1 MDVIIIGGGAAGC
14 SIAMQLAER
23 GQRVLVLEKGMLG
36 CGSTGRAAG
45 LGGQLRSSPDET
57 RLLKEGLDIVLELE
71 RRLGKRLFVRTGSLH
86 VATTPARAAEICDF
100 VRMGQD
106 IGFEIEPVSRARA
119 AELLPCMK
127 ADDLMEM
134 CYCPTDG
141 HFQPAELLAAYVEVA
156 RAAGARFLTRT
167 PVESIDIAGG
177 AVRGVRAGG
186 QTYSAP
192 IVVNSAGPWS
202 HLLADLAGV
211 SMPTAAIGHYYLV
224 THALPEVPI
233 SRTDAAIRDRENRIY
248 SRPELG
254 GLLVGTY
261 EKEPVLYD
269 MRELGPDFEMASM
282 RASRDSINVAL
293 LIESASRRFPFID
306 HRTPMTVTTGIMT
319 FTPDGYALCG
329 PVPTDDG
336 LYHST
341 GFNGRGVFQSAAV
354 GRIMADLIL
363 DGSCPDP
370 VSHLRA
376 DRMDHLPG
384 LGDRDSI
391 NARCYD
397 RYANHYGSDLG
408 AGR

>member
-1 MDVIIIGGGAAGC
+1 MIIGGGAAGC
-14 SIAMQLAER
+14 SVAMQLAER

-57 RLLKEGLDIVLELE
+57 RLLKEGLDIVLDLE
-71 RRLGKRLFVRTGSLH
+71 RRLGKQLFVRTGSLH

-100 VRMGQD
+100 VKMGQD
-106 IGFEIEPVSRARA
+106 IGFEIEHVSRERA
-119 AELLPCMK
+119 VELLPCMK
-127 ADDLMEM
+127 ADDLTES

-141 HFQPAELLAAYVEVA
+141 HFQPAELLAAYVEIA
-156 RAAGARFLTRT
+156 RAAGARFLPQTL
-167 PVESIDIAGG
+167 VESIEIAGG
-177 AVRGVRAGG
+177 TVRGVRAGG
-186 QTYSAP
+186 QTYTAP
-192 IVVNSAGPWS
+192 IVVNAAGPWS

-224 THALPEVPI
+224 THALPEVPVG
-233 SRTDAAIRDRENRIY
+233 RTDAAIRDRENRIY

-269 MRELGPDFEMASM
+269 MCELGPDFEMASM
-282 RASRDSINVAL
+282 RAPRDSINVAM
-293 LIESASRRFPFID
+293 LIDSASRRFPFID
-306 HRTPMTVTTGIMT
+306 HRTPMTITTGIMT
-319 FTPDGYALCG
+319 VTPDGYALCG
-329 PVPTDDG
+329 PVPSIEG
-336 LYHST
+336 LYHCP

-363 DGSCPDP
+363 DGSCPDL
-370 VSHLRA
+370 VNHLRA
-376 DRMDHLPG
+376 DRMDHVPG
-384 LGDRDSI
+384 LRDRDSI

-397 RYANHYGSDLG
+397 RYANHYGRDRSSGD
-408 AGR
+408 RS